1 MFLRA
6 GQMAELD
13 ACRAEVLGR
22 SACVIQKKA
31 RTYICQKQYN
41 LLRFSALDLQRV
53 ARGINY
59 VNITI
64 NYVYSYLLC
73 FNDFDYI
80 FTYLMNVMQDNL
92 HAIGINA

>member
-22 SACVIQKKA
+22 SASVIQRRV
-31 RTYICQKQYN
+31 RTFICQRHYN
-41 LLRFSALDLQRV
+41 LLRSSAIELQRV

-59 VNITI
+59 VGPLGLCII
-64 NYVYSYLLC
+64 VYYVCLVDVESQWY
-73 FNDFDYI
+73 
-80 FTYLMNVMQDNL
+80 Q
-92 HAIGINA
+92 